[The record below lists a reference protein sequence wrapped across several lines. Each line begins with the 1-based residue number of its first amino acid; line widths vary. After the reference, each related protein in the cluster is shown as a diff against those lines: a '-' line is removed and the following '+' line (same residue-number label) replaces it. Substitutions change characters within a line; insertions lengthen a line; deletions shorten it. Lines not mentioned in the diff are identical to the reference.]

1 MAEFNGIG
9 DQAIDPA
16 IMAKVTTRF
25 MGVPKLLEQKPPD
38 PKLVEAQKR
47 ADEVVKQRRAEARKL
62 REAGKTLQEI
72 TAQFGNDYSVLDELY
87 AAKTGVELISD
98 PDEASEHEIP
108 IKKSCSIVIPFYNNT
123 EQLRRTLHGIQ
134 ASSFNHKYPQ
144 QLEVVVVDDG
154 SPDADAAKFI
164 EGMEGLDDLTIRVF
178 RESNGRENKAR
189 YSGVL
194 HATGDVVILTAQ
206 DVVYSP
212 QMIEEYMKRHEVLD
226 DIVCFGFRDQIKT
239 DDARL
244 AMDQIADGSLN
255 SIPIDF
261 AQDGRIV
268 RGGMADCHW
277 TRDSGHNGKLPID
290 AESDDWYLWTLQGT
304 AWGLSV
310 SASREAILR
319 TRASYDERYTGFG
332 GDDEHMISDLI
343 ADGNFVIPMT
353 GGIVHHQQH
362 GGRWD
367 KEGAQ
372 HNQSVLRENLQSS
385 PRRQDPASPQQT
397 DAKLLY
403 EKKNTRESPKEQKN
417 KPKRD
422 EFRRG
427 INLLQMGFYDRAIE
441 AFSVAEHDQPDNY
454 LIKINKALAQISLG
468 GTKNI
473 HESIT
478 VLESLREKYGNHSN
492 LHSALALAYGR
503 DGDYTRCLQEYQVA
517 LKIDPKNR
525 DAVIIR
531 SETAIVPT
539 KTADKIH
546 EVGQRLLKRGKPLEA
561 LRYYE
566 AAVALKEGGH
576 NAPWSLFD
584 KGVALSQ
591 LHLYEEAAQQ
601 LLDVRGL
608 LPGNTWVDS
617 RIGSVYEAWG
627 KTDQARTYY
636 TIAFTSDPDN
646 AEAKE
651 GLARLSITHKI

>member
-1 MAEFNGIG
+1 MGEFSGIG
-9 DQAIDPA
+9 DQAIEPA
-16 IMAKVTTRF
+16 VMAKITTQL
-25 MGVPKLLEQKPPD
+25 MGVPKVSERLPD

-47 ADEVVKQRRAEARKL
+47 ADEVVRQRRAEAQRL
-62 REAGKTLQEI
+62 IGEGRTLQEI
-72 TAQFGNDYSVLDELY
+72 TGQFGNDYSALDELY

-164 EGMEGLDDLTIRVF
+164 EGMEGLDDLTVRVF

-268 RGGMADCHW
+268 RGGMADCRW
-277 TRDSGHNGKLPID
+277 TKNSGNNMKLPID
-290 AESDDWYLWTLQGT
+290 AESDDWYVWTLQGT

-310 SASREAILR
+310 SASREALLR

-332 GDDEHMISDLI
+332 GDDEQMISDLI

-353 GGIVHHQQH
+353 GGIIHHQQH

-367 KEGAQ
+367 EAGAQ
-372 HNQSVLRENLQSS
+372 HNQSVLRENLQS
-385 PRRQDPASPQQT
+385 PPKRQDPANPHQT

-403 EKKNTRESPKEQKN
+403 EKRNTRKSSKEQKN

-427 INLLQMGFYDRAIE
+427 INLLQMGFYDKAVE
-441 AFSVAEHDQPDNY
+441 AFSVAEHDKPDNY
-454 LIKINKALAQISLG
+454 LLKINKALAQISSG
-468 GTKNI
+468 GTQNI
-473 HESIT
+473 HESIAA
-478 VLESLREKYGNHSN
+478 LESLREKFGTEAS

-503 DGDYTRCLQEYQVA
+503 DGDYTRCLQEYQAA
-517 LKIDPKNR
+517 LKIDPENR

-531 SETAIVPT
+531 SEVAIAPT
-539 KTADKIH
+539 KTADKLH

-591 LHLYEEAAQQ
+591 LKHFEEAAQQ

-617 RIGSVYEAWG
+617 RIGMVYEEWG
-627 KTDQARTYY
+627 KTEQARTYY
-636 TIAFTSDPDN
+636 TTALAMDN
-646 AEAKE
+646 NNSEAIE
-651 GLARLSITHKI
+651 GLNRLSITRKL

>member
-1 MAEFNGIG
+1 MAEFGGFG
-9 DQAIDPA
+9 DQAIEPA
-16 IMAKVTTRF
+16 IMTQVTRRF
-25 MGVPKLLEQKPPD
+25 MGAPKVHEQKPLD
-38 PKLVEAQKR
+38 PKLVETQKR
-47 ADEVVKQRRAEARKL
+47 ADEVVRQRRAEAQRL
-62 REAGKTLQEI
+62 IGEGRTLQEI
-72 TAQFGNDYSVLDELY
+72 TGQFGNDYSALDELY
-87 AAKTGVELISD
+87 AAKTGIELTSD
-98 PDEASEHEIP
+98 PNEASEHEIP

-144 QLEVVVVDDG
+144 QLEVVVIDDG
-154 SPDADAAKFI
+154 SPQADAAKFI
-164 EGMEGLDDLTIRVF
+164 EGMEGLDDLTVRVF

-212 QMIEEYMKRHEVLD
+212 EMIEEYMKRHEVLD
-226 DIVCFGFRDQIKT
+226 DIVCFGFRDQIQT
-239 DDARL
+239 DDPRL
-244 AMDQIADGSLN
+244 AADQIADGSLN

-268 RGGMADCHW
+268 NRGMADCNW
-277 TRDSGHNGKLPID
+277 TRSSGNNRKLPID
-290 AESDDWYLWTLQGT
+290 ADNDDWYVWTLQGT

-310 SASREAILR
+310 SASREALLR

-332 GDDEHMISDLI
+332 GDDEQMISDLI

-385 PRRQDPASPQQT
+385 PKRQDPANPHQT

-403 EKKNTRESPKEQKN
+403 EKRNIRESPKEQKN

-441 AFSVAEHDQPDNY
+441 AFSAAEHDQPDNY
-454 LIKINKALAQISLG
+454 LPKINKSIALLHLG
-468 GTKNI
+468 GTQNLNEAI
-473 HESIT
+473 AG
-478 VLESLREKYGNHSN
+478 LESLREKYDTVST

-503 DGDYTRCLQEYQVA
+503 NGDYAGCLREYQEA
-517 LKIDPKNR
+517 LGWDPNNG
-525 DAVIIR
+525 DA
-531 SETAIVPT
+531 AIVHPIEKEQVEAT
-539 KTADKIH
+539 YDRLHRT
-546 EVGQRLLKRGKPLEA
+546 GQKLLKRGKPQEA

-566 AAVALKEGGH
+566 AAVAIKGGGH
-576 NAPWSLFD
+576 LAPWSLFD

-591 LHLYEEAAQQ
+591 LKHFEEAAQQ

-617 RIGSVYEAWG
+617 RIGMVYEVWG
-627 KTDQARTYY
+627 KKGEAKSFYEAALA
-636 TIAFTSDPDN
+636 IDPTN
-646 AEAKE
+646 SEAKE
-651 GLARLSITHKI
+651 GLERLSTTE